1 MYSENLLIFLE
12 MEMNKSSI
20 VFVIHRLFVKLRF
33 GTGIGVARS
42 RSRGNGSKYII
53 IVLYLMAVSGR

>member
-42 RSRGNGSKYII
+42 RSRGNDSKYII